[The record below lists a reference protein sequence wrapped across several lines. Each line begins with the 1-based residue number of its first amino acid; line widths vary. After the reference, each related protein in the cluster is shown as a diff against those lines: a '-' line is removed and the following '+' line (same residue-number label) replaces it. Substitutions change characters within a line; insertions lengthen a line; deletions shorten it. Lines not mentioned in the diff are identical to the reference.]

1 MVRIQTAL
9 SAAWGFIQ
17 PIFEAIGAVFT
28 WLYENI
34 VQPIFTALKIALA
47 VVITAFLLWWQ
58 WVSFVI
64 A

>member
-1 MVRIQTAL
+1 MVRNQTAL

-34 VQPIFTALKIALA
+34 VQPIFTALRS
-47 VVITAFLLWWQ
+47 LWPL
-58 WVSFVI
+58 SSPRSYCGGSGS
-64 A
+64 AS